1 MNRGRGYL
9 FILGAAFFWGISAT
23 VAKYL
28 FTRDFDPLLVVQM
41 RTTISCLILVPAF
54 LAFRPRL
61 MRVSPRDLPDLALLG
76 IVGVAGSNFT
86 YYFAIRETNVA
97 TAILLQYLAPVLV
110 LGWAAMTR
118 EEKFTP
124 LKAAAAA
131 ASLTGCFLAI
141 AGDDLGVLRLS
152 GPGLAAGLGAAFCWA
167 FTNIWLRRLVK
178 KYSVWTCLAWS
189 FVFASLFWS
198 CINPPWAIAAA
209 GYGAD
214 TWSVLLLFAVISVL
228 IPHSLYYN
236 GVGRLSAS
244 RAIITATVEPI
255 LAIATAAIFVGERP
269 GPARIVGAVMVLGAV
284 ALLQLRHEAETTG
297 VPVAAQASQG
307 SIADPP
313 PPEPP
318 GHAP

>member
-1 MNRGRGYL
+1 MSRARGYL

-28 FTRDFDPLLVVQM
+28 FTREFDPLLVVQM
-41 RTTISCLILVPAF
+41 RTTISCLILLPAF
-54 LAFRPRL
+54 LVFRPRL
-61 MRVSPRDLPDLALLG
+61 LRAAPGDLPDFALLG
-76 IVGVAGSNFT
+76 ILGVAGSNYT
-86 YYFAIRETNVA
+86 YYFAIQQTNVA

-110 LGWAAMTR
+110 LGWAALTR

-124 LKAAAAA
+124 VKAAAAA
-131 ASLTGCFLAI
+131 ASLAGCFLAI
-141 AGDDLGVLRLS
+141 AGDDIGVLRLS

-167 FTNIWLRRLVK
+167 FTNIQLRRMVK

-189 FVFASLFWS
+189 FLFASLFWLF
-198 CINPPWAIAAA
+198 INPPWKIAAA

-214 TWSVLLLFAVISVL
+214 TWSVLLVFAVISVL

-236 GVGRLSAS
+236 GVRHLTAS

-255 LAIATAAIFVGERP
+255 LAIATAAVFVGETP
-269 GPARIVGAVMVLGAV
+269 GPARVAGAALVLGAI
-284 ALLQLRHEAETTG
+284 ALLQIRHEAEA
-297 VPVAAQASQG
+297 VRAQEGGPAPS
-307 SIADPP
+307 
-313 PPEPP
+313 ETP